1 MNLNYNPWKIK
12 FSSSSSSSLALSKY
26 FNRFCCSC
34 MFITIIRGSV
44 IFYLFVYCLSCL
56 NINRVCKVFLL
67 VFSYNCFST
76 FHLFSSLARTS
87 C

>member
-1 MNLNYNPWKIK
+1 
-12 FSSSSSSSLALSKY
+12 
-26 FNRFCCSC
+26 
-34 MFITIIRGSV
+34 MFITINRGSI

-56 NINRVCKVFLL
+56 NINRVCKVSFLFVFAFIS
-67 VFSYNCFST
+67 VFSM

>member
-1 MNLNYNPWKIK
+1 
-12 FSSSSSSSLALSKY
+12 
-26 FNRFCCSC
+26 
-34 MFITIIRGSV
+34 MFITINKGSD

-56 NINRVCKVFLL
+56 NINGFVFFL
-67 VFSYNCFST
+67 VFSFLFFFSSYNCFSM